1 MKRQLNQLS
10 SQRPLFSFPGV
21 ARTLSALA
29 LCMGAGS
36 ILMLS
41 PTRAEALEELTLTY
55 GEMPLQTI
63 PVRDL
68 EQFAV
73 TGEPS
78 TEIRSLLDAA
88 GIDTATAQSVLVKEL
103 EVDGELL
110 SRVAQTFVGEA
121 VLQQAGTAISRPGS
135 STESWQDLRRAL
147 LTAIEDDRLSTLEVL
162 QNFEGASLTVDTQQ
176 VGRVAGN
183 VQRSVRDIQSL
194 VELLRSRQNQPAR

>member
-10 SQRPLFSFPGV
+10 SQRSLFSFPGV
-21 ARTLSALA
+21 ARTLPALA
-29 LCMGAGS
+29 LCVGAGS

-41 PTRAEALEELTLTY
+41 PTRVEALEELTLTY